1 MSKRVTTKDFINRA
15 RKVHGDR
22 YDYQKVNYVAAIKN
36 VIIICPKHGEFVQR
50 PAGHLSGRGCI

>member
-36 VIIICPKHGEFVQR
+36 VIIIKYRISFT
-50 PAGHLSGRGCI
+50 